1 MKRFIKHLVLVV
13 TALAVVLVP
22 GAALADDG
30 DGCAF
35 TPPHTV
41 PAIDDKY
48 SWNCPLDGP

>member
-1 MKRFIKHLVLVV
+1 MKFIKRLVLVV

-22 GAALADDG
+22 GAAFADDG
-30 DGCAF
+30 DDGCAF
-35 TPPHTV
+35 TPPHTL